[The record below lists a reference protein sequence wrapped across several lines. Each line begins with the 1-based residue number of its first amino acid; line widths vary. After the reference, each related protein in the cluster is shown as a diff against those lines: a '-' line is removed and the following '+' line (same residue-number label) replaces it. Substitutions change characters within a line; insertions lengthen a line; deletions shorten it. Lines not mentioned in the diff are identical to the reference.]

1 MNLLAS
7 LRYLVA
13 LHEHR
18 HFGRAAQACHI
29 TQPALSNALRALEGE
44 LGAVIVKRGRS
55 FAGFT
60 PEGERVLA
68 SARRMLH
75 EHESL
80 RQDLQSAALRPVGRL
95 TLGVVPTA
103 MPVAAHFAAGLQ
115 ALHEGIVPVVRSMSS
130 PEIESGLDDLS
141 VDLGLGYIERLAR
154 RGART
159 QVWAQY
165 TERYFL
171 VRKASGK
178 ASSKARGKLR
188 LGAPIAWKDAAA
200 QPLCLL
206 TAEMHNRAIV
216 DQAFKTAGTSVSPAI
231 ETNSIL
237 TLALSALRGKV
248 CGVLPGALVGV
259 VGGYGELQAHP
270 LVGPEVL
277 TPVGFMARRGE
288 RPMRALQAAL
298 ELAQQPQWLAQAALL
313 SGVAQ
318 D

>member
-13 LHEHR
+13 LHDHR

-29 TQPALSNALRALEGE
+29 TQPALSNALRVLEDE
-44 LGAVIVKRGRS
+44 LGAVVVKRGRS

-75 EHESL
+75 EDESL
-80 RQDLQSAALRPVGRL
+80 RQDLQSAAGRPKGRL

-103 MPVAAHFAAGLQ
+103 MPVAAHFAARLQ
-115 ALHEGIVPVVRSMSS
+115 AQHEGIVPVVRSMSS

-141 VDLGLGYIERLAR
+141 IDLGLGYSERMAR
-154 RGART
+154 RGMSM
-159 QVWAQY
+159 QLLPQY

-171 VRKASGK
+171 VRKAPRT
-178 ASSKARGKLR
+178 ARARLR
-188 LGAPIAWKDAAA
+188 LGKAISWKEAAT

-206 TAEMHNRAIV
+206 TPEMHNRSIV
-216 DQAFKTAGTSVSPAI
+216 DAAFKAAGASVSPAI

-237 TLALSALRGKV
+237 TLALSALHGKV
-248 CGVLPGALVGV
+248 CGVLPGVLVGV
-259 VGGYGELQAHP
+259 VRSYGELEALP
-270 LVGPEVL
+270 LVGPQVL
-277 TPVGFMARRGE
+277 TPMGLMAQRSE
-288 RPMRALQAAL
+288 RPMRAVQAAL
-298 ELAQQPQWLAQAALL
+298 ELARQPEWLAQVHAL
-313 SGVAQ
+313 SGGAL